1 MRSFSDLMLFRN
13 RKESSSFS
21 KRVVLHRKTAHSVA
35 QNDSFRR
42 AEWAVFECKMSQLE
56 RSGNVKKTQVV
67 CFLPFITF
75 SYFECTHPSAFYF
88 VKPAVISYKIRYFV
102 SIIQCLLNR
111 HLRRKTEFSTN
122 NLYQTDKSSGKDIQT
137 SISAT
142 MHEYGHQIARTLY
155 QDYSPTRAPLCCFS
169 CPQVLQKVTF
179 C

>member
-35 QNDSFRR
+35 QNGSFRR
-42 AEWAVFECKMSQLE
+42 AEWAV
-56 RSGNVKKTQVV
+56 
-67 CFLPFITF
+67 
-75 SYFECTHPSAFYF
+75 FECTHPSAFYF

-142 MHEYGHQIARTLY
+142 MHEYGHQIARTLH